1 MADKNSQGKVQYTED
16 SIKTMSPLEHIR
28 LRPGMYIGR
37 LGNGTHVD
45 DGIYVL
51 MKEVIDNSIDEFIM
65 GAGTKIVIRLE
76 NNTVSV
82 RDQGRGIPLGKV
94 IDCVSEINTGAKY
107 NDDVFQFS
115 VGLNGVGTKAVD
127 ALSSWFHVK
136 SFRDGRFFEAFFKQ
150 GILTSQNEGIT
161 TEPNGTLTEF
171 TPDPDIFGQYQ
182 FNDDFITQRLNNYC
196 YLNTGLTLDYNKQI
210 FKSQHGLLDLLD
222 KEVEDNGI
230 YQIVHYKSKT
240 LEFAFTHTREYSGET
255 YFSYVN
261 GQYTSDGGTHQAAF
275 KEGILAGV
283 KEFYKKPQ
291 WAPQDVREGIV
302 GAISIKV
309 QTPVF
314 ESQTKNK
321 LGNTEVRTPII
332 NEVKEAIVDF
342 LHKNPEAA
350 QLLNQKILTN
360 ENIRK
365 KLTEVK
371 KIAKENAKKIS
382 INIPKLKDCKF
393 HLGQTGPHA
402 DMGERSM
409 IFLTEGDSA
418 SGTLNTARDVMTQAV
433 FSLRGKPLN
442 TNGMSMSDM
451 YKNTELYNVMAALG
465 IENGIEGLRYGKVIF
480 ATDAD
485 IDGFHIRILL
495 LTYFLSYF
503 EDLINAGR
511 VWILDT
517 PLFRVRNK
525 SVTTYCFSEEERD
538 NMMKQIKGSEVTRFK
553 GLGEISAKEFGQF
566 IGEDMRLI
574 PVTIGSLAE
583 AKKAM
588 NFYMGKNTPER
599 RDFIMENLV

>member
-1 MADKNSQGKVQYTED
+1 MATIKEKPVYNEDAVQHV
-16 SIKTMSPLEHIR
+16 SAMEHIR
-28 LRPGMYIGR
+28 IRPGMYIGR
-37 LGNGTHVD
+37 LGNGSHVD
-45 DGIYVL
+45 DGIYIL

-65 GAGTKIVIRLE
+65 GCGNRVVIRLAD
-76 NNTVSV
+76 NLCSV
-82 RDQGRGIPLGKV
+82 RDHGRGIPLGKV
-94 IDCVSEINTGAKY
+94 IECVSEINTGAKY

-115 VGLNGVGTKAVD
+115 VGLNGVGTKAVN
-127 ALSSWFHVK
+127 ALSSYFHVR
-136 SFRDGRFFEAFFKQ
+136 SHRDGKFFEATFEK
-150 GILTSQNEGIT
+150 GVLVSSSEGAT
-161 TEPNGTLTEF
+161 DEPDGTLTEF
-171 TPDPDIFGQYQ
+171 IPDEQIFGPYK
-182 FNDDFITQRLNNYC
+182 FNEEFIVKRIENYC
-196 YLNTGLTLDYNKQI
+196 YLNTGLSIDYNRKI
-210 FKSQHGLLDLLD
+210 FKSQHGLLDLLE
-222 KEVEDNGI
+222 KEVQDSGI
-230 YQIVHYKSKT
+230 YKMVHYKSRM

-255 YFSYVN
+255 YYSYVN

-275 KEGILAGV
+275 KEGILKGIN
-283 KEFYKKPQ
+283 EFFKKT

-321 LGNTEVRTPII
+321 LGNTEIRMPIVD
-332 NEVKEAIVDF
+332 EVKEAIVDF
-342 LHKNPEAA
+342 LHRNPEDA
-350 QLLNQKILTN
+350 QKLNQKILTN
-360 ENIRK
+360 ETIRK

-371 KIAKENAKKIS
+371 KIAKENARKIS
-382 INIPKLKDCKF
+382 LNIPKLKDCKF
-393 HLGQTGPHA
+393 HLGQSGQNA

-442 TNGMSMSDM
+442 VNGLAMTEM
-451 YKNTELYNVMAALG
+451 YKNSELYNVMAALG

-525 SVTTYCFSEEERD
+525 TVTTYCYSEDERD
-538 NMMKQIKGSEVTRFK
+538 RMMKQIRGAEVTRFK

-574 PVTIGSLAE
+574 PVNIESLAE
-583 AKKAM
+583 TRKAM
-588 NFYMGKNTPER
+588 NFYMGSNTPER
-599 RDFIMENLV
+599 RDFIMENLI

>member
-1 MADKNSQGKVQYTED
+1 MAEKKPIYDENA
-16 SIKTMSPLEHIR
+16 IKTMSPLEHIR

-65 GAGTKIVIRLE
+65 GAGNRIVIRLE
-76 NNTVSV
+76 DKKVSV
-82 RDQGRGIPLGKV
+82 RDHGRGIPLGKV

-115 VGLNGVGTKAVD
+115 VGLNGVGTKAVN

-136 SFRDGRFFEAFFKQ
+136 SHREGKFFEAYFKQ
-150 GILTSQNEGIT
+150 GVLTSQSEGST
-161 TEPNGTLTEF
+161 DEPDGTLTEF
-171 TPDPDIFGQYQ
+171 IPDEEIFGSYS

-196 YLNTGLTLDYNKQI
+196 YLNTGLTLDYNKHI
-210 FKSQHGLLDLLD
+210 FKSQHGLLDLLE
-222 KEVEDNGI
+222 KEVQDNGI
-230 YQIVHYKSKT
+230 YEIIHYKGKT
-240 LEFAFTHTREYSGET
+240 LELAFTHTREFSGET

-283 KEFYKKPQ
+283 KEFFKKST

-302 GAISIKV
+302 GAIAIKV

-321 LGNTEVRTPII
+321 LGNTEVRMPII
-332 NEVKEAIVDF
+332 NEVKEAIIDH
-342 LHKNPEAA
+342 LHKNPEVA

-365 KLTEVK
+365 KLSEVK

-393 HLGQTGPHA
+393 HLGQTGPNA
-402 DMGERSM
+402 DMGDRSM

-442 TNGMSMSDM
+442 TNGMAMTDM
-451 YKNTELYNVMAALG
+451 YKNAELYNVMAALG
-465 IENGIEGLRYGKVIF
+465 IENGIEGLRYSKVIF

-485 IDGFHIRILL
+485 IDGYHIRILL

-503 EDLINAGR
+503 EDLIHAGR

-525 SVTTYCFSEEERD
+525 NVTTYCYSEEERD
-538 NMMKQIKGSEVTRFK
+538 NMMKQIRGSEVTRFK

-566 IGEDMRLI
+566 IGEDMKLI
-574 PVTIGSLAE
+574 PVTIDSLAD
-583 AKKAM
+583 ARRAM
-588 NFYMGKNTPER
+588 NFYMGNNTPER

>member
-1 MADKNSQGKVQYTED
+1 MAKEKENRAIYDED
-16 SIKTMSPLEHIR
+16 SVQHMSALEHIR

-51 MKEVIDNSIDEFIM
+51 MKEVVDNSIDEFIM
-65 GAGTKIVIRLE
+65 GCGNRITIRLE
-76 NNTVSV
+76 DNKVSV
-82 RDQGRGIPLGKV
+82 RDLGRGIPLGKV

-115 VGLNGVGTKAVD
+115 VGLNGVGTKAVN
-127 ALSSWFHVK
+127 ALSSYFHVR
-136 SFRDGRFFEAFFKQ
+136 SHRDGRFFEAFFER
-150 GILTSQNEGIT
+150 GILVSSKEGST
-161 TEPNGTLTEF
+161 DEPNGTLTEF
-171 TPDPDIFGQYQ
+171 IPDETVFGPYK
-182 FNDDFITQRLNNYC
+182 FNEEFIVKRIENYC
-196 YLNTGLTLDYNKQI
+196 YLNTGLSIDYNRKI
-210 FKSQHGLLDLLD
+210 YKSQHGLLDLLE
-222 KEVEDNGI
+222 KEVQDNGI
-230 YQIVHYKSKT
+230 YSMIHHKSKT
-240 LEFAFTHTREYSGET
+240 LEFAFTHTREYSGEN

-261 GQYTSDGGTHQAAF
+261 GQHTSDGGTHQAAF
-275 KEGILAGV
+275 KEGILKGIN
-283 KEFYKKPQ
+283 EFFKKN

-302 GAISIKV
+302 GAVAVKV

-321 LGNTEVRTPII
+321 LGNTEIRMPIVE
-332 NEVKEAIVDF
+332 EVKEAIVDF
-342 LHKNPEAA
+342 LHRNPEDA
-350 QLLNQKILTN
+350 QKLNQKILTN
-360 ENIRK
+360 ETIRK

-371 KIAKENAKKIS
+371 KIAKENARKIS

-393 HLGQTGPHA
+393 HLGQGGQHA
-402 DMGERSM
+402 DLGERSM

-442 TNGMSMSDM
+442 VNGMSMSDM
-451 YKNTELYNVMAALG
+451 YKNAELYNVMAALG

-525 SVTTYCFSEEERD
+525 AVTTYCYSEDERD
-538 NMMKQIKGSEVTRFK
+538 RMMKQIKGAEVTRFK

-574 PVTIGSLAE
+574 PVNIESLAD
-583 AKKAM
+583 ARKAM
-588 NFYMGKNTPER
+588 NFYMGNNTPER

>member
-1 MADKNSQGKVQYTED
+1 MAKEKENRAIYDED
-16 SIKTMSPLEHIR
+16 SVLHMSALEHIR

-37 LGNGTHVD
+37 LGNGSHVD

-51 MKEVIDNSIDEFIM
+51 MKEVVDNSIDEFIM
-65 GAGTKIVIRLE
+65 GCGNRVTIRLE
-76 NNTVSV
+76 DNKVSV
-82 RDQGRGIPLGKV
+82 RDLGRGIPLGKV

-115 VGLNGVGTKAVD
+115 VGLNGVGTKAVN
-127 ALSSWFHVK
+127 ALSSYFHVR
-136 SFRDGRFFEAFFKQ
+136 SHRDGRFFEAFFERGVLVSSK
-150 GILTSQNEGIT
+150 EGST
-161 TEPNGTLTEF
+161 DEPNGTLTEF
-171 TPDPDIFGQYQ
+171 IPDETVFGPYK
-182 FNDDFITQRLNNYC
+182 FNEEFIVKRIENYC
-196 YLNTGLTLDYNKQI
+196 YLNTGLSIDYNRKI
-210 FKSQHGLLDLLD
+210 YKSQHGLLDLLE
-222 KEVEDNGI
+222 KEVQDNGI
-230 YQIVHYKSKT
+230 YSMIHHKSKT
-240 LEFAFTHTREYSGET
+240 LEFAFTHTREYSGEN

-261 GQYTSDGGTHQAAF
+261 GQHTSDGGTHQAAF
-275 KEGILAGV
+275 KEGILKGIN
-283 KEFYKKPQ
+283 EFFKKN

-302 GAISIKV
+302 GAVAVKV

-321 LGNTEVRTPII
+321 LGNTEIRMPIVE
-332 NEVKEAIVDF
+332 EVKEAIVDF
-342 LHKNPEAA
+342 LHRNPEDA
-350 QLLNQKILTN
+350 QKLNQKILTN
-360 ENIRK
+360 ETIRK

-371 KIAKENAKKIS
+371 KIAKENARKIS

-393 HLGQTGPHA
+393 HLGQGGQHA
-402 DMGERSM
+402 DLGERSM

-442 TNGMSMSDM
+442 VNGLSMSEM
-451 YKNTELYNVMAALG
+451 YKNAELYNVMAALG

-485 IDGFHIRILL
+485 VDGFHIRILL

-525 SVTTYCFSEEERD
+525 AVTTYCYSEDERD
-538 NMMKQIKGSEVTRFK
+538 RMMKQIKGAEVTRFK

-566 IGEDMRLI
+566 IGEDMRLT
-574 PVTIGSLAE
+574 PVNIESLAE
-583 AKKAM
+583 ARKAM
-588 NFYMGKNTPER
+588 NFYMGNNTPER
-599 RDFIMENLV
+599 RDLIMENLV

>member
-1 MADKNSQGKVQYTED
+1 MAKEKENRAVYDENSVQH
-16 SIKTMSPLEHIR
+16 MSALEHIR

-37 LGNGTHVD
+37 LGNGSHVD

-51 MKEVIDNSIDEFIM
+51 MKEVVDNSIDEFIM
-65 GAGTKIVIRLE
+65 GCGNRITIRIE
-76 NNTVSV
+76 DNKVSV
-82 RDQGRGIPLGKV
+82 RDLGRGIPLGKV
-94 IDCVSEINTGAKY
+94 IECVSEINTGAKY

-115 VGLNGVGTKAVD
+115 VGLNGVGTKAVN
-127 ALSSWFHVK
+127 ALSSYFHVR
-136 SFRDGRFFEAFFKQ
+136 SHRDGKYFEAFFER
-150 GILTSQNEGIT
+150 GILVSSKEGAT
-161 TEPNGTLTEF
+161 DEPNGTLTEF
-171 TPDPDIFGQYQ
+171 IPDEGVFGPYK
-182 FNDDFITQRLNNYC
+182 FNEEFIVKRIENYC
-196 YLNTGLTLDYNKQI
+196 YLNTGLSIDYNRRI
-210 FKSQHGLLDLLD
+210 YKSQHGLLDLLE
-222 KEVEDNGI
+222 KEVQDNGI
-230 YQIVHYKSKT
+230 YSMIHHKSKT
-240 LEFAFTHTREYSGET
+240 LEFAFTHTREYSGEN

-261 GQYTSDGGTHQAAF
+261 GQHTSDGGTHQAAF
-275 KEGILAGV
+275 KEGILKGIN
-283 KEFYKKPQ
+283 EFFKKN

-302 GAISIKV
+302 GAVAVKV

-321 LGNTEVRTPII
+321 LGNTEIRMGIVD
-332 NEVKEAIVDF
+332 EVKEAIVDF
-342 LHKNPEAA
+342 LHRNPEDA
-350 QLLNQKILTN
+350 QKLNQKILTN
-360 ENIRK
+360 ETIRK

-371 KIAKENAKKIS
+371 KIAKENARKIS

-393 HLGQTGPHA
+393 HLGQGGQHA
-402 DMGERSM
+402 DLGERSM

-442 TNGMSMSDM
+442 VNGMSMSDM
-451 YKNTELYNVMAALG
+451 YKNAELYNVMAALG

-525 SVTTYCFSEEERD
+525 AVTTYCYSEDERD
-538 NMMKQIKGSEVTRFK
+538 RMMKQIKGAEVTRFK

-574 PVTIGSLAE
+574 PVNIESLAD
-583 AKKAM
+583 ARKAM
-588 NFYMGKNTPER
+588 NFYMGNNTPER

>member
-1 MADKNSQGKVQYTED
+1 MAGKKDKIVAYDENAVLH
-16 SIKTMSPLEHIR
+16 MSALEHIR

-37 LGNGTHVD
+37 LGNGSNVD

-65 GAGTKIVIRLE
+65 GCGSRITLRIE
-76 NNTVSV
+76 NNRVSV
-82 RDQGRGIPLGKV
+82 RDNGRGIPLGKV
-94 IDCVSEINTGAKY
+94 IECVSQINTGAKY
-107 NDDVFQFS
+107 NNDVFQFS
-115 VGLNGVGTKAVD
+115 VGLNGVGTKAVN

-136 SFRDGRFFEAFFKQ
+136 SYRDGKFFEAFFEKGVLKEQ
-150 GILTSQNEGIT
+150 HEGKT
-161 TEPNGTLTEF
+161 DEPNGTLTEF
-171 TPDPDIFGQYQ
+171 IPDSEMFGNYQ
-182 FNDDFITQRLNNYC
+182 FNDEFVVKRIENYC
-196 YLNTGLTLDYNKQI
+196 YLNTGLSIDYNRRI
-210 FKSQHGLLDLLD
+210 FKSQHGLLDLLE
-222 KEVEDNGI
+222 KEVQDSGI
-230 YQIVHYKSKT
+230 YQIIHHKGQT
-240 LEFAFTHTREYSGET
+240 LEFTFTHTREYSGET
-255 YFSYVN
+255 YYSYVN

-275 KEGILAGV
+275 KEGILKGIN
-283 KEFYKKPQ
+283 EYFKKN
-291 WAPQDVREGIV
+291 WSPQDVREGIV
-302 GAISIKV
+302 GAVSVKV

-321 LGNTEVRTPII
+321 LGNTEIRTPIVE
-332 NEVKEAIVDF
+332 EVKEAIIDF
-342 LHKNPEAA
+342 LLRNPQEA
-350 QLLNQKILTN
+350 QKLNQKILTN

-365 KLTEVK
+365 KLSEVK
-371 KIAKENAKKIS
+371 KIAKENARKIS
-382 INIPKLKDCKF
+382 LNIPKLKDCKF
-393 HLGQTGPHA
+393 HLGQTGPNA
-402 DMGERSM
+402 EMGERSM

-451 YKNTELYNVMAALG
+451 YKNAELYNVMAALG

-485 IDGFHIRILL
+485 IDGYHIRILL

-503 EDLINAGR
+503 EDLIQAGR
-511 VWILDT
+511 VFILDT

-525 SVTTYCFSEEERD
+525 SVTTYCYSEAERD
-538 NMMKQIKGSEVTRFK
+538 NMMNQIKGSEVTRFK

-574 PVTIGSLAE
+574 PVTIESLVE

-588 NFYMGKNTPER
+588 NFYMGNNTPER

>member
-1 MADKNSQGKVQYTED
+1 MADVKNKSIVYDENAVQH
-16 SIKTMSPLEHIR
+16 MSALEHIR

-37 LGNGTHVD
+37 LGNGSHID
-45 DGIYVL
+45 DGIYIL

-65 GAGTKIVIRLE
+65 GCGNKIVITLAD
-76 NNTVSV
+76 NKVSV
-82 RDQGRGIPLGKV
+82 RDRGRGIPLGKV

-115 VGLNGVGTKAVD
+115 VGLNGVGTKAVN

-136 SFRDGRFFEAFFKQ
+136 SFRDGRFFEAYFSK
-150 GILTSQNEGIT
+150 GVLTEKHEGET
-161 TEPNGTLTEF
+161 KEPNGTLTEF
-171 TPDPDIFGQYQ
+171 VPDPELFGNYQ
-182 FNDDFITQRLNNYC
+182 FNEEYIVKRLENYC
-196 YLNTGLTLDYNKQI
+196 YLNTGLTLEYNKRV
-210 FKSQHGLLDLLD
+210 FKSTNGLLDLLD
-222 KEVEDNGI
+222 KEVQDNGI
-230 YQIVHYKSKT
+230 YKTIHYRGKMV
-240 LEFAFTHTREYSGET
+240 EFAFTHTREYSGET

-275 KEGILAGV
+275 KEGILKGIN
-283 KEFYKKPQ
+283 EFFKKT
-291 WAPQDVREGIV
+291 WAPQDVREGII
-302 GAISIKV
+302 GAIAIKV

-332 NEVKEAIVDF
+332 DEVKEAIIDF
-342 LHKNPEAA
+342 LHKNTEDA

-365 KLTEVK
+365 KLSEVK

-382 INIPKLKDCKF
+382 LNIPKLKDCKF
-393 HLGQTGPHA
+393 HLGQSGQHA
-402 DMGERSM
+402 EMGERSM

-442 TNGMSMSDM
+442 VNGLSMSDM
-451 YKNTELYNVMAALG
+451 YKNEELYNVMAALG

-503 EDLINAGR
+503 EELINAGR

-525 SVTTYCFSEEERD
+525 SVTTYCYSEAERD
-538 NMMKQIKGSEVTRFK
+538 NMMSQIKGSEVTRFK

-574 PVTIGSLAE
+574 PVTIESLAE
-583 AKKAM
+583 ARKAM
-588 NFYMGKNTPER
+588 DFYMGKNTPER

>member
-1 MADKNSQGKVQYTED
+1 MAEKHVQYDE
-16 SIKTMSPLEHIR
+16 SAVLHMSALEHIR

-37 LGNGTHVD
+37 LGNGDHAD
-45 DGIYVL
+45 DGIYIL
-51 MKEVIDNSIDEFIM
+51 LKEVIDNSIDEFIM
-65 GAGTKIVIRLE
+65 GCGNRITIRLE
-76 NNTVSV
+76 DKKVSV
-82 RDQGRGIPLGKV
+82 RDLGRGIPLGKIV
-94 IDCVSEINTGAKY
+94 ECVSQINTGAKY
-107 NDDVFQFS
+107 NNDVFQFS
-115 VGLNGVGTKAVD
+115 VGLNGVGTKAVN

-136 SFRDGRFFEAFFKQ
+136 SCRDGRFAEAYFRQ
-150 GILTSQNEGIT
+150 GVLTEKHEGKT
-161 TEPNGTLTEF
+161 EEPNGTLTEF
-171 TPDPDIFGQYQ
+171 IPDEELFGKYEY
-182 FNDDFITQRLNNYC
+182 NTDYIIRRMENYA
-196 YLNTGLTLDYNKQI
+196 YLNTGLTLDFNKQL
-210 FKSQHGLLDLLD
+210 FKSQNGLLDLLE
-222 KEVEDNGI
+222 KEVQDKGI
-230 YQIVHYKSKT
+230 YSIINHKSK
-240 LEFAFTHTREYSGET
+240 LMDFAFTHTLEYSGET

-275 KEGILAGV
+275 KEGILKGIN
-283 KEFYKKPQ
+283 EFFKKN

-302 GAISIKV
+302 GAIAIKV
-309 QTPVF
+309 QNPVF

-321 LGNTEVRTPII
+321 LGNTEIRSGIVD
-332 NEVKEAIVDF
+332 EVKSAIVDF
-342 LHKNPEAA
+342 LHKNPEDA
-350 QLLNQKILTN
+350 QKLNQKILTN

-382 INIPKLKDCKF
+382 INIPKLRDCKF
-393 HLGQTGPHA
+393 HLGQSGPHA

-418 SGTLNTARDVMTQAV
+418 SGTLNTARDVATQAV

-442 TNGMSMSDM
+442 TNGMAMSQM
-451 YKNTELYNVMAALG
+451 YKNEELYNVMAALG
-465 IENGIEGLRYGKVIF
+465 IENGIESLRYGKVII

-503 EDLINAGR
+503 EDLIHAGR

-525 SVTTYCFSEEERD
+525 SVTTYCYSEEERD
-538 NMMKQIKGSEVTRFK
+538 NMMKQIKGCEVTRFK

-574 PVTIGSLAE
+574 PVTIQSIAE
-583 AKKAM
+583 ARKAM
-588 NFYMGKNTPER
+588 AFYMGNNTPER

>member
-1 MADKNSQGKVQYTED
+1 MAKEKENRAIYDED
-16 SIKTMSPLEHIR
+16 SVQHMSALEHIR

-37 LGNGTHVD
+37 LGNGSHVD

-51 MKEVIDNSIDEFIM
+51 MKEVVDNSIDEFIM
-65 GAGTKIVIRLE
+65 GCGNRVTIRLE
-76 NNTVSV
+76 DNKVSV
-82 RDQGRGIPLGKV
+82 RDLGRGIPLGKV

-115 VGLNGVGTKAVD
+115 VGLNGVGTKAVN
-127 ALSSWFHVK
+127 ALSSYFHVR
-136 SFRDGRFFEAFFKQ
+136 SHRDGRFFEAFFER
-150 GILTSQNEGIT
+150 GILVSSKEGST
-161 TEPNGTLTEF
+161 DEPNGTLTEF
-171 TPDPDIFGQYQ
+171 IPDETVFGPYK
-182 FNDDFITQRLNNYC
+182 FNEEFIVKRIENYC
-196 YLNTGLTLDYNKQI
+196 YLNTGLSIDYNRKI
-210 FKSQHGLLDLLD
+210 FKSQHGLLDLLE
-222 KEVEDNGI
+222 KEVQDNGI
-230 YQIVHYKSKT
+230 YSMIHHKSKT
-240 LEFAFTHTREYSGET
+240 LEFAFTHTREYSGEN

-261 GQYTSDGGTHQAAF
+261 GQHTSDGGTHQAAF
-275 KEGILAGV
+275 KEGILKGIN
-283 KEFYKKPQ
+283 EFFKKN

-302 GAISIKV
+302 GAVAVKV

-321 LGNTEVRTPII
+321 LGNTEIRMPIVE
-332 NEVKEAIVDF
+332 EVKEAIIDF
-342 LHKNPEAA
+342 LHRNPEDA
-350 QLLNQKILTN
+350 QKLNQKILTN
-360 ENIRK
+360 ETIRK

-371 KIAKENAKKIS
+371 KIAKENARKIS

-393 HLGQTGPHA
+393 HLGQGGQHA
-402 DMGERSM
+402 DLGERSM

-442 TNGMSMSDM
+442 VNGLSMSEM
-451 YKNTELYNVMAALG
+451 YKNAELYNVMAALG

-485 IDGFHIRILL
+485 VDGFHIRILL

-525 SVTTYCFSEEERD
+525 AVTTYCYSEDERD
-538 NMMKQIKGSEVTRFK
+538 RMMKQIKGAEVTRFK

-566 IGEDMRLI
+566 IGEDMRLT
-574 PVTIGSLAE
+574 PVNIESLAE
-583 AKKAM
+583 ARKAM
-588 NFYMGKNTPER
+588 NFYMGNNTPER
-599 RDFIMENLV
+599 RDLIMENLM

>member
-1 MADKNSQGKVQYTED
+1 MAKEKENRAIYDED
-16 SIKTMSPLEHIR
+16 SVQHMSALEHIR

-37 LGNGTHVD
+37 LGNGSHVD

-51 MKEVIDNSIDEFIM
+51 MKEVVDNSIDEFIM
-65 GAGTKIVIRLE
+65 GCGNRVTIRLE
-76 NNTVSV
+76 DNKVSV
-82 RDQGRGIPLGKV
+82 RDLGRGIPLGKV

-115 VGLNGVGTKAVD
+115 VGLNGVGTKAVN
-127 ALSSWFHVK
+127 ALSSYFHVR
-136 SFRDGRFFEAFFKQ
+136 SHRDGRFFEAFFER
-150 GILTSQNEGIT
+150 GILVSSKEGST
-161 TEPNGTLTEF
+161 DEPNGTLTEF
-171 TPDPDIFGQYQ
+171 IPDETVFGPYK
-182 FNDDFITQRLNNYC
+182 FNEEFIVKRIENYC
-196 YLNTGLTLDYNKQI
+196 YLNTGLSIDYNRKI
-210 FKSQHGLLDLLD
+210 FKSQHGLLDLLE
-222 KEVEDNGI
+222 KEVQDNGI
-230 YQIVHYKSKT
+230 YSMIHHKSKT
-240 LEFAFTHTREYSGET
+240 LEFAFTHTREYSGEN

-261 GQYTSDGGTHQAAF
+261 GQHTSDGGTHQAAF
-275 KEGILAGV
+275 KEGILKGIN
-283 KEFYKKPQ
+283 EFFKKN

-302 GAISIKV
+302 GAVAVKV

-321 LGNTEVRTPII
+321 LGNTEIRMPIVE
-332 NEVKEAIVDF
+332 EVKEAIIDF
-342 LHKNPEAA
+342 LHRNPEDA
-350 QLLNQKILTN
+350 QKLNQKILTN
-360 ENIRK
+360 ETIRK

-371 KIAKENAKKIS
+371 KIAKENARKIS

-393 HLGQTGPHA
+393 HLGQGGQHA
-402 DMGERSM
+402 DLGERSM

-442 TNGMSMSDM
+442 VNGLSMSEM
-451 YKNTELYNVMAALG
+451 YKNAELYNVMAALG

-485 IDGFHIRILL
+485 VDGCHIRTLL
-495 LTYFLSYF
+495 LTFFLSYF

-525 SVTTYCFSEEERD
+525 AVTTYCYSEDERD
-538 NMMKQIKGSEVTRFK
+538 RMMKQIKGAEVTRFK

-566 IGEDMRLI
+566 IGEDMRLT
-574 PVTIGSLAE
+574 PVNIESLAE
-583 AKKAM
+583 ARKAM
-588 NFYMGKNTPER
+588 NFYMGNNTPER
-599 RDFIMENLV
+599 RDLIMENLV

>member
-1 MADKNSQGKVQYTED
+1 MAEKKPIYDENA
-16 SIKTMSPLEHIR
+16 IKTMSPLEHIR

-65 GAGTKIVIRLE
+65 GAGSRITIRLE
-76 NNTVSV
+76 DKKVSV
-82 RDQGRGIPLGKV
+82 RDHGRGIPLGKV

-115 VGLNGVGTKAVD
+115 VGLNGVGTKAVN

-136 SFRDGRFFEAFFKQ
+136 SHREGRFFEAFFKQ
-150 GILTSQNEGIT
+150 GELVSQNEGKT
-161 TEPNGTLTEF
+161 DEPNGTLTEF
-171 TPDPDIFGQYQ
+171 IPDEEIFGSYA
-182 FNDDFITQRLNNYC
+182 FNEEFIVQRLNNYC
-196 YLNTGLTLDYNKQI
+196 YLNTGLTLDYNKRI
-210 FKSQHGLLDLLD
+210 FKSQHGLLDLLE
-222 KEVEDNGI
+222 KEVQDNGI
-230 YQIVHYKSKT
+230 YDIIHYRGKMI
-240 LEFAFTHTREYSGET
+240 EFAFTHTREFAGET

-283 KEFYKKPQ
+283 KEFFKKST

-302 GAISIKV
+302 GAIAIKV

-321 LGNTEVRTPII
+321 LGNTEVRMPII
-332 NEVKEAIVDF
+332 NEVKEAIIDY
-342 LHKNPEAA
+342 LHKNPESA

-365 KLTEVK
+365 KLSEVK

-442 TNGMSMSDM
+442 TNGMAMTDM
-451 YKNTELYNVMAALG
+451 YKNAELYNVMAALG
-465 IENGIEGLRYGKVIF
+465 IENGIEGLRYSKVIF

-503 EDLINAGR
+503 EDLIHAGR

-525 SVTTYCFSEEERD
+525 SVTTYCYSEEERD

-574 PVTIGSLAE
+574 PVTIDSLAD
-583 AKKAM
+583 ARRAM
-588 NFYMGKNTPER
+588 NFYMGNNTPER